1 MQKLIL
7 GLARVRLWAAMAV
20 LTMGMGMGAC
30 QQPTVLPNPDNS
42 SDSTTPATHQEDPN
56 PDPPEKPFKPG
67 GGN

>member
-20 LTMGMGMGAC
+20 LTMGLGMGAC

-42 SDSTTPATHQEDPN
+42 SDATTPVAQQE
-56 PDPPEKPFKPG
+56 DPPEKPGKPG